1 VRILSFSA
9 PLGGG
14 LVSLKTHFET
24 HNSYFLSVI
33 VPAPLS
39 AAIDAVLK
47 ERRHPDKAMDTAAN
61 RLRDP
66 SLSIEGAF
74 PKLITLLSST
84 PDPRSFIIFK
94 RDLDDCT
101 ADKPKRLWPAVLLP
115 IEKALQESRQQ
126 PNTATATMKELKNF
140 I

>member
-1 VRILSFSA
+1 M
-9 PLGGG
+9 
-14 LVSLKTHFET
+14 
-24 HNSYFLSVI
+24 

-39 AAIDAVLK
+39 AATEAVLK
-47 ERRHPDKAMDTAAN
+47 DSRQPDMAMDTAAN

-74 PKLITLLSST
+74 LKLMILLSST
-84 PDPRSFIIFK
+84 PDPRSLIIFK

-115 IEKALQESRQQ
+115 VDKALQEIRQQ